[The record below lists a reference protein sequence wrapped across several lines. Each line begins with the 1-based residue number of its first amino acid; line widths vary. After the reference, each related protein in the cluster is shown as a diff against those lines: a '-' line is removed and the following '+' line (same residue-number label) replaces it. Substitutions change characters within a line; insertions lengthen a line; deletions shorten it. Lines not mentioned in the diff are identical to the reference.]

1 MWLRMIVFL
10 GVNGEFKE
18 MEVAETFTS
27 KQKCEKKVKVAI
39 KEAPKDIILG
49 CIILKRTET

>member
-1 MWLRMIVFL
+1 MWLLMIVFL

-27 KQKCEKKVKVAI
+27 KQKCEKKVRVAI
-39 KEAPKDIILG
+39 KEAPKGIILG